1 MKVVITGGTGFI
13 GRRLAAALIERGRL
27 TGSDG
32 ADADID
38 ELVLFD
44 QTVPDDPAA
53 LMEVPVG
60 TATII
65 SGDVADKATVEGLID
80 RDDITVFHLASV
92 VSGGGELDFD
102 LAMSVNL
109 TGGLNVLEACR
120 ARGSRPRLIFTSS
133 IAAYG
138 GDAMPEKVG
147 DFTKQAPQTTYGVTK
162 SINELLINDYTR
174 KGFLD
179 GRTARLPTVII
190 RPGAPNAAA
199 SSFASA
205 VAREPLN
212 GVDYAVPV
220 SPATAMPAIG
230 YRAVVDGLIALHELP
245 GKRLGPDRAVSL
257 PSIPVTVGEVID
269 ALPRVAAKHNLSH
282 ALGKIT
288 VDADPAIEAIVATW
302 PQATEHQ
309 RALDLG
315 LPLES
320 SIDEIIAY
328 YIEDY
333 VDG

>member
-1 MKVVITGGTGFI
+1 MKIVITGGTGFL
-13 GRRLAAALIERGRL
+13 GRRLAGALLARGHL

-32 ADADID
+32 VRSDID

-53 LMEVPVG
+53 LSEVPAG
-60 TATII
+60 RATIVA
-65 SGDVADKATVEGLID
+65 GDIADKATVERLID
-80 RDDITVFHLASV
+80 RDDIAVFHLASV

-102 LAMSVNL
+102 LAIAVNL

-120 ARGSRPRLIFTSS
+120 ARASRPRLVFTSS
-133 IAAYG
+133 IAAFG
-138 GDAMPEKVG
+138 GGRMPEKVG
-147 DFTKQAPQTTYGVTK
+147 DTTKQVPQTTYGATK
-162 SINELLINDYTR
+162 AINELLINDYTR

-179 GRTARLPTVII
+179 GRTARLPTVVI

-212 GVDYAVPV
+212 GVDYAIPV
-220 SPATAMPAIG
+220 APETSMPAIG

-245 GKRLGPDRAVSL
+245 GDRLGEDRAVSL
-257 PSIPVTVGEVID
+257 PSIEVTVGDMID
-269 ALPRVAAKHNLSH
+269 ALPRVAGDRP
-282 ALGKIT
+282 LGKLTI
-288 VDADPAIEAIVATW
+288 DPDPAIEAIVATW
-302 PQATEHQ
+302 PRATEHQ
-309 RALDLG
+309 RALELG
-315 LPLES
+315 LPVES

>member
-1 MKVVITGGTGFI
+1 MKVVITGGTGFL
-13 GRRLAAALIERGRL
+13 GRRLAGALLARGHL
-27 TGSDG
+27 TGPDG
-32 ADADID
+32 DTDID

-44 QTVPDDPAA
+44 QVSPENSAM
-53 LMEVPVG
+53 LKEVPAG
-60 TATII
+60 QATIVA
-65 SGDVADKATVEGLID
+65 GDVSDKATIDRLID
-80 RDDITVFHLASV
+80 RDDISVFHLASV

-102 LAMSVNL
+102 LAMRVNL

-120 ARGSRPRLIFTSS
+120 ARGSQPRLVFTSS

-138 GDAMPEKVG
+138 GDAMPDKVG
-147 DFTKQAPQTTYGVTK
+147 DFTKQVPQTTYGATK

-179 GRTARLPTVII
+179 GRTARLPTVIF

-212 GVDYAVPV
+212 GIDYAVPV
-220 SPATAMPAIG
+220 SRQTAMPALG
-230 YRAVVDGLIALHELP
+230 YRAVIDGIIALHELP
-245 GKRLGPDRAVSL
+245 GDRLGPDRAVSL
-257 PSIPVTVGEVID
+257 PSMAVTVGDVID
-269 ALPRVAAKHNLSH
+269 ALPRVAGDRK
-282 ALGKIT
+282 LGAIT
-288 VDADPAIEAIVATW
+288 IDTDPAIEAIVATW